1 MVRKLTVV
9 VGLAMSLLVT
19 RDAAAIPIGP
29 DAFVSPTLI
38 NFESAP
44 DGPIDGLYSA
54 LGVTFSEL
62 FGGGVA
68 DTGTGSGFS
77 RVAQNFSAGCPAA
90 GCPNAE
96 AQFSSLITRVGFYV
110 TTNFADD
117 MTLFAYRG
125 TTLVGSEFFNTG
137 GAGFG
142 GSFAGV
148 EFASGFDR
156 IVFDTTSVANGAL
169 GIDDFRFEGDVP
181 IPPAIPEPAT
191 FVLFGSGLV
200 GACVRRRLKR
210 P

>member
-9 VGLAMSLLVT
+9 IGLAMSLLVA

-38 NFESAP
+38 NFDSDP
-44 DGPIDGLYSA
+44 DGPIDGLYSG
-54 LGVTFSEL
+54 LGVTFAEL

-77 RVAQNFSAGCPAA
+77 GVAQNFPVTGCPAA

-110 TTNFADD
+110 TTNVADD

-125 TTLVGSEFFNTG
+125 TTLVGSEFFSTWWWWPWRLLR
-137 GAGFG
+137 
-142 GSFAGV
+142 GS
-148 EFASGFDR
+148 R
-156 IVFDTTSVANGAL
+156 IRQRIRSNRV
-169 GIDDFRFEGDVP
+169 
-181 IPPAIPEPAT
+181 
-191 FVLFGSGLV
+191 
-200 GACVRRRLKR
+200 
-210 P
+210 